1 MRRAHAPFVHAEL
14 YGDGEPALDDPAEL
28 FHEASK
34 LYPALA
40 VRQSVGMARLSMSD
54 ELQEMSTRANRRNPQ
69 LPSYPLPRPLR
80 PRCSLWAALDGR
92 RSTRDFGGALDR
104 QRLATLLDA
113 GYGVRRRDRRTV
125 PSGGALYP
133 LELYLLEH
141 GVFRYDAEL
150 HSLEEHDDA
159 DPWSAFVAACPVP
172 DVADGAAAVILILG
186 VFGRSRFKYG
196 QRGYRFTVLE
206 AGHVVQNVVLAAA
219 ALNVTALP
227 FGGFYDAKID
237 AIVGADGVEESVL
250 YGVVLGGSG

>member
-1 MRRAHAPFVHAEL
+1 VRRSHAPFVRTEL
-14 YGDGEPALDDPAEL
+14 YGEGEPALDDPAEL
-28 FHEASK
+28 YHEASK

-40 VRQSVGMARLSMSD
+40 FRQAAGMARLSVSD
-54 ELQEMSTRANRRNPQ
+54 ELQEVSMHATRRNAQ

-80 PRCSLWAALDGR
+80 PRCSLWAALDAR
-92 RSTRDFGGALDR
+92 RSRREFGGALDR

-141 GVFRYDAEL
+141 GVFRYDPEL
-150 HSLEEHDDA
+150 HALEEHDDA

-172 DVADGAAAVILILG
+172 EVANGAAAVILVLA

-219 ALNVTALP
+219 ALDIAALP

-237 AIVGADGVEESVL
+237 ALVGADGVEESVL
-250 YGVVLGGSG
+250 YGVVLGGSK

>member
-1 MRRAHAPFVHAEL
+1 MRRSHAPFVRAEL
-14 YGDGEPALDDPAEL
+14 YGEGEPALDDPAEL
-28 FHEASK
+28 YHEASK

-40 VRQSVGMARLSMSD
+40 FRQAAGMARLRVSD
-54 ELQEMSTRANRRNPQ
+54 ELQEVSMQATRRNAQ
-69 LPSYPLPRPLR
+69 LPSHPLPRPLR
-80 PRCSLWAALDGR
+80 PCCSLWTALDAR
-92 RSTRDFGGALDR
+92 RSTREFGGPLDR

-133 LELYLLEH
+133 LELYLLER
-141 GVFRYDAEL
+141 GVFRYDPEL
-150 HSLEEHDDA
+150 HALEEHDDA

-172 DVADGAAAVILILG
+172 EVANGAAAVILVLA

-219 ALNVTALP
+219 ALDIAALP

-237 AIVGADGVEESVL
+237 ALVGADGVEESVL
-250 YGVVLGGSG
+250 YGVVLGGSR